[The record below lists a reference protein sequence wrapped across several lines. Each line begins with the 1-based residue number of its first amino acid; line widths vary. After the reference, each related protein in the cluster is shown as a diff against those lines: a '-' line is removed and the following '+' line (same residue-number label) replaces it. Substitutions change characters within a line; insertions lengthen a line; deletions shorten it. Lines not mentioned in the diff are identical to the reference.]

1 MIGMIGK
8 IGMTRMRP
16 RTGIDGSREESG
28 RSHRREGEL
37 GLALA
42 LLVAA
47 AGLPACADRVA
58 TETKACPCA
67 TGNFCCASGVCAGD
81 EVGCGDATLALATE
95 NAGAW
100 SGYLEN
106 TALPS
111 GSDAIRVSLT
121 VVGAEVTGELVLGT
135 APPPP
140 VPTEAVYPS
149 NFVPGAW
156 ILDQSLLNQVRY
168 VEGFVYHARDLAW
181 ENRRLKLTVDLA
193 EAWQAT
199 CALYQ
204 PITVAGE
211 TFICPGGYGYSSDT
225 GLCNLANGMPNADFD
240 CKYVAPCEP
249 GSQCHCNATTCTP
262 AGGTISVDVSL
273 RGDLGDG
280 SLIGIAPSGGATN
293 LRLMRTKP

>member
-1 MIGMIGK
+1 MIGMTAMNR
-8 IGMTRMRP
+8 MTA
-16 RTGIDGSREESG
+16 RTGMNRTREEEG
-28 RSHRREGEL
+28 RSHRRDGEL
-37 GLALA
+37 RLALA
-42 LLVAA
+42 LVVAA
-47 AGLPACADRVA
+47 AALPACADRIA
-58 TETKACPCA
+58 TETQACPCA
-67 TGNFCCASGVCAGD
+67 TGNFCCASGVCASD

-95 NAGAW
+95 NAGTWA
-100 SGYLEN
+100 GYLEN

-111 GSDAIRVSLT
+111 GSDAIRVSLN
-121 VVGAEVTGELVLGT
+121 VVGAEVSGELVLGT

-149 NFVPGAW
+149 NFAPGGW
-156 ILDQSLLNQVRY
+156 VLDPSLLDPVRY
-168 VEGFVYHARDLAW
+168 VEGFVYHARDIAW
-181 ENRRLKLTVDLA
+181 ESRRLKFTVDLA

-211 TFICPGGYGYSSDT
+211 TFICPGGYGFSAE
-225 GLCNLANGMPNADFD
+225 GGCNLANGMPNTEFD
-240 CKYVAPCEP
+240 CKYLAPCEP
-249 GSQCHCNATTCTP
+249 GSQCHCDATTCTP
-262 AGGTISVDVSL
+262 AGGTISVDVAL